1 MTEEDKK
8 LLDRIN
14 EYAERKLN
22 DPDKKMRV
30 SSQLDRLKPIMLK
43 IAEEQNTTVED
54 IFVRYMDLATSSNN
68 AKFLNTVGNMTQNER
83 GQDFTNLNI

>member
-43 IAEEQNTTVED
+43 IAEEQNTT
-54 IFVRYMDLATSSNN
+54 SSNN
-68 AKFLNTVGNMTQNER
+68 AKFLNTVGNMTQNES

>member
-43 IAEEQNTTVED
+43 IAEEQNTTCLL
-54 IFVRYMDLATSSNN
+54 YTSPSP
-68 AKFLNTVGNMTQNER
+68 R
-83 GQDFTNLNI
+83 DCS

>member
-30 SSQLDRLKPIMLK
+30 SSQLGYLCEI
-43 IAEEQNTTVED
+43 
-54 IFVRYMDLATSSNN
+54 YGS
-68 AKFLNTVGNMTQNER
+68 GNIIQQCQVLEYR
-83 GQDFTNLNI
+83 RKYDPE

>member
-43 IAEEQNTTVED
+43 SQRNRIRQLR
-54 IFVRYMDLATSSNN
+54 ISL
-68 AKFLNTVGNMTQNER
+68 
-83 GQDFTNLNI
+83 

>member
-30 SSQLDRLKPIMLK
+30 SSQLDRLKPLML
-43 IAEEQNTTVED
+43 IAQNIIIVNLFSSFFLIIIHIFCMD
-54 IFVRYMDLATSSNN
+54 I
-68 AKFLNTVGNMTQNER
+68 
-83 GQDFTNLNI
+83 

>member
-43 IAEEQNTTVED
+43 IAEEQNTTVAEGYFG
-54 IFVRYMDLATSSNN
+54 IS
-68 AKFLNTVGNMTQNER
+68 LNQCQVLEYR
-83 GQDFTNLNI
+83 RKYDPE

>member
-43 IAEEQNTTVED
+43 IAEEQNTTVE
-54 IFVRYMDLATSSNN
+54 VSL
-68 AKFLNTVGNMTQNER
+68 
-83 GQDFTNLNI
+83 